1 MKPRIA
7 KLTNDLQAVRAGKI
21 PVSTAKG
28 RLITESFK
36 ETEGLPQIIRNARAI
51 AHVLDRIPIFIEDD
65 DLLAGNLAS
74 KPGGVE
80 LTCLWGTWSDADLDS
95 LAQDGFAIST
105 EERFQ
110 IADMNAYWQRR
121 TLTGRMVQLYDDER
135 LWPYAQLG
143 VVLPAF
149 RSKEEGWGPG
159 GMIGCG
165 YGVRH
170 EISQILGIFDFE
182 KVLNEGT
189 GTVLREA
196 RRELQSTRITSADA
210 IKKVDYLKA
219 VILAH
224 EALIRFANRFAGLAG
239 EMAAREANPARR
251 AELERIGA
259 TCQWVPE
266 HPARTFYEAMQ
277 SFWLTLLVLLPS
289 GVLSLGR
296 FDQFMYP
303 FYRRDKEVGQITDE
317 QVLEL
322 LEWLRFKDSQ
332 IIITAGSTHRNKYG
346 GHAKWHNMT
355 IGGQTADGRD
365 ATNELTFL
373 VLQAAQDCP
382 TPHHTITLRVHDG
395 MPRELLNRALAL
407 VRTGIGMP
415 AFISDASCIDYLL
428 AQGLPLSDARNYAI
442 AGCLAVNVPA
452 KSRTIAHPMFVVPKV
467 FEYALYNG
475 VDPHTGKQAGPQT
488 GEFESFESFDD
499 WMRALKVQLAHFIEL
514 QAEFNNITI
523 RAYGELYPQ
532 PIESSLMVDGI
543 AAGQDVLERTLP
555 FENGSVLNP
564 IGMINVADSLAAI
577 KKLVFDEKKVSAQEL
592 KAALAANWQG
602 ERNQEIWRMCLAAP
616 KYGNDD
622 DYVDDIAR
630 DLYRFWADKTVT
642 LGTSLG
648 GKQKPASIT
657 IGTCQIPGGASTGAT
672 PDGRYAGES
681 LADESMAAMRG
692 RDVCGPWA
700 LIKSAVKVD
709 QVPYQSTSL
718 DLKFHPAVLEGDA
731 GLDQVSELILSY
743 FRTGGKHI
751 QFNVAS
757 NAMLLDAQVHP
768 EQYQDVIVRIGGCSA
783 YFVELT
789 KTVQD
794 EIIRRTENRA
804 VTPVH

>member
-657 IGTCQIPGGASTGAT
+657 IGTCQIPGGASTGST

-731 GLDQVSELILSY
+731 GLDQVSELILGY

>member
-1 MKPRIA
+1 MQARIA
-7 KLTNDLQAVRAGKI
+7 RLEQSLQAVRAGGI

-28 RLITESFK
+28 RLITESFM

-51 AHVLDRIPIFIEDD
+51 AHVLDNVPIFIEGD

-80 LTCLWGTWSDADLDS
+80 LTCLWGTWSEADLDS
-95 LAQDGFAIST
+95 LLQDGFSISPQERAAIA
-105 EERFQ
+105 Q
-110 IADMNAYWQRR
+110 MNEYWRRR
-121 TLTGRMVQLYDDER
+121 TLTNRMVQLYDDER

-189 GTVLREA
+189 SAILRAA
-196 RRELQSTRITSADA
+196 RRELRSTRITSAAA

-219 VILAH
+219 VILSH
-224 EALIRFANRFAGLAG
+224 EALIRFAHRFAVLAG
-239 EMAAREANPARR
+239 EMAAQEANPARQT
-251 AELERIGA
+251 ELEKISA
-259 TCQWVPE
+259 TCRWVPE
-266 HPARTFYEAMQ
+266 NPARTFYEAMQ

-303 FYRRDKEVGQITDE
+303 FYRRDKQAGYISDK

-346 GHAKWHNMT
+346 GHSKWHNMT

-365 ATNELTFL
+365 ATNELTYL

-395 MPRELLNRALAL
+395 MPRELLRQALAL

-415 AFISDASCIDYLL
+415 AFISDTSCIDYLL
-428 AQGLPLSDARNYAI
+428 TQGLPLTDARDYAI

-475 VDPHTGKQAGPQT
+475 VDPHTGKQAGPRT
-488 GEFESFESFDD
+488 GEFESFGRFDD
-499 WMRALKVQLAHFIEL
+499 WMRAFETQLAHFIEL

-543 AAGQDVLERTLP
+543 TTGQDVLERTLP

-577 KKLVFDEKKVSAQEL
+577 KKLVFEENQVSAHEL

-602 ERNQEIWRMCLAAP
+602 ERNQEIRRLCLAAP
-616 KYGNDD
+616 KFGNDD

-630 DLYRFWADKTVT
+630 ELYRFWADKTVT
-642 LGTSLG
+642 IGTSLG

-657 IGTCQIPGGASTGAT
+657 IGTCQIPGGAATGAT
-672 PDGRYAGES
+672 PDGRCAGES

-700 LIKSAVKVD
+700 LIKSAAKID

-718 DLKFHPAVLEGDA
+718 DLKFYPAVLEGDA
-731 GLDQVSELILSY
+731 GLERVSELILSY
-743 FRTGGKHI
+743 FRMGGKHI
-751 QFNVAS
+751 QFNIVS
-757 NAMLLDAQVHP
+757 NSMLLEAQAHP
-768 EQYQDVIVRIGGCSA
+768 EHHQDIIVRIGGCSA

-804 VTPVH
+804 VS

>member
-196 RRELQSTRITSADA
+196 RRELLSTRITSADA

>member
-196 RRELQSTRITSADA
+196 RRELLSTRITSADA

-731 GLDQVSELILSY
+731 GLDQVSELILGY

>member
-731 GLDQVSELILSY
+731 GLDQVSELILGY